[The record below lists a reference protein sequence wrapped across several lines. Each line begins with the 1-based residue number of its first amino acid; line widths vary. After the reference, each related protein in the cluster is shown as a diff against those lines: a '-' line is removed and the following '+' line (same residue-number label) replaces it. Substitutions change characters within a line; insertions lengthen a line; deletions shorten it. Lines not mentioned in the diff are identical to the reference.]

1 MILIDRS
8 KEFQTIILTLT
19 ENSNGS
25 FGNYSLKLMADGN
38 RGEFTFILPPNTSA
52 FTERF
57 DLFSIETDVF
67 DEISDGFY
75 NYSVSQNDVVIEM
88 GKALVKSPS
97 ETSEIVLQPNS
108 STNKILIYG
117 E

>member
-8 KEFQTIILTLT
+8 TQIQTIILTLT
-19 ENSNGS
+19 ENSDGS
-25 FGNYSLKLMADGN
+25 FGNYVLNLTADGN
-38 RGEFTFILPPNTSA
+38 RGVFTFILPPNTSA

-57 DLFSIETDVF
+57 DLFSIETSVF
-67 DEISDGFY
+67 NDLADGLY
-75 NYSVSQNDVVIEM
+75 NYSISLNNVVVET
-88 GKALVKSPS
+88 GKAMVKSPEQPS
-97 ETSEIVLQPNS
+97 EAVLQPNS